1 MLPSEKI
8 PSKEPEVEPAVLGRT
23 MGRVDV
29 LRRRFAARLI
39 AGQDLQ
45 LVAKGKAPDAL
56 HPAVW
61 ERVRRETMTDSAR
74 VDAVYEAAT
83 QIVDRGIPGDL
94 VECGVY
100 RGGCSMAM
108 ALGLRAA
115 GSTDR
120 TIWLYDTFA
129 GMTRPTEL
137 DVRLHDGQDALPK
150 FEERATGQNSA
161 DWCAA
166 DVETVRANMRSTG
179 YPENHL
185 RFVVGPV
192 EKTLLTDV
200 PDCIALL
207 RLDTDWYESTKVEL
221 EVLLPRLSPGGVL
234 IVDDYNHWSGSRRAV
249 DEYFSASERR
259 PVMFPV
265 GKSSVMATI
274 G

>member
-1 MLPSEKI
+1 
-8 PSKEPEVEPAVLGRT
+8 
-23 MGRVDV
+23 MGRVV
-29 LRRRFAARLI
+29 ELRRRLASRLV
-39 AGQDLQ
+39 AGQGLK
-45 LVAKGKAPDAL
+45 LVPKGKAPDAL
-56 HPAVW
+56 HSDVW
-61 ERVRRETMTDSAR
+61 ERVRGETMTDSAR
-74 VDAVYEAAT
+74 VDAVYEAAR
-83 QIVDRGIPGDL
+83 QVVDLGILGDL

-108 ALGLRAA
+108 ALGIHAA

-166 DVETVRANMRSTG
+166 DVETVRANMRLTG
-179 YPENHL
+179 YPEDQI

-192 EKTLLTDV
+192 EETLRTTV
-200 PDCIALL
+200 PERIALL

-249 DEYFSASERR
+249 DEYFSRLARR
-259 PVMFPV
+259 PILFPV
-265 GKSSVMATI
+265 GKGSIVATI